1 MKRRCQGVWLSVNSC
16 LWEEGV
22 AFCSHLHK
30 LQPVLYSRDPNLS
43 PSVNSLF
50 VLTFLS
56 SAKRLAFIVLEEYC
70 IFFRWVMA
78 LAFQPEVKQKSWVPS
93 KGIHHDTGL
102 SIRPLF
108 K

>member
-1 MKRRCQGVWLSVNSC
+1 MKRRWPRCLVSVNSC

-30 LQPVLYSRDPNLS
+30 FQPVLYSRDPNLS
-43 PSVNSLF
+43 PSVNLLF

-56 SAKRLAFIVLEEYC
+56 FAKCLALVIEENC
-70 IFFRWVMA
+70 IFFRLVRA

-93 KGIHHDTGL
+93 NGIHHDTGF